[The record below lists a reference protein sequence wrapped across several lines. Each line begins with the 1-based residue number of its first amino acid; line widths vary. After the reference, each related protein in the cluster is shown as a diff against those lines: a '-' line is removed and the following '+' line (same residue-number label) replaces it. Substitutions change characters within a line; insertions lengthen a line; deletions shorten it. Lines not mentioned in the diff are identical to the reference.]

1 MVDKRNPWLW
11 LVLSFVTFGIGAIY
25 WMVKTKTEINSLG
38 AKIPT
43 AWFLI
48 IPLVNFYW
56 MYKYAEGFATYV
68 KKGESAIL
76 WFILFAL
83 FGPIALL
90 LVQMELNKKAK

>member
-1 MVDKRNPWLW
+1 MVEQRNPWLW
-11 LVLSFVTFGIGAIY
+11 LVHSFVTFGIGYLY
-25 WMVKTKTEINSLG
+25 WIIKTKTEINNLG

-43 AWFLI
+43 AWLLI
-48 IPLVNFYW
+48 IPIVNLYW
-56 MYKYAEGFATYV
+56 MYKYAEGFVGFV